1 MSSIICDM
9 NCDQETNKSIIE
21 EHCLDCLCTGELANG
36 DHGFVPAKKAWR
48 PNNVVEE
55 RGRFNTLSESCFLCV
70 YERSSSVIVCSC
82 KVNNIPF
89 ASILKLS
96 RRGC

>member
-36 DHGFVPAKKAWR
+36 DHEFVPAKKAWR

-55 RGRFNTLSESCFLCV
+55 RGRFNTLSQFDFL
-70 YERSSSVIVCSC
+70 
-82 KVNNIPF
+82 
-89 ASILKLS
+89 
-96 RRGC
+96 

>member
-9 NCDQETNKSIIE
+9 NCDLETNKSIIE
-21 EHCLDCLCTGELANG
+21 EHCSDCLCTNELADG

-55 RGRFNTLSESCFLCV
+55 RGRFNTLS
-70 YERSSSVIVCSC
+70 VI
-82 KVNNIPF
+82 
-89 ASILKLS
+89 S
-96 RRGC
+96 RVFCHIQLATISAVDY

>member
-36 DHGFVPAKKAWR
+36 DHEFVPAKKAWR

-55 RGRFNTLSESCFLCV
+55 RGRFNTLSIFYNFRISNAKIAQHSWFPAFVMLKFLAGNQL
-70 YERSSSVIVCSC
+70 YD
-82 KVNNIPF
+82 F
-89 ASILKLS
+89 
-96 RRGC
+96 